1 MQKSFTIKM
10 VQQRRILGKILLS
23 LMLLML
29 KLDEI
34 NISRYLWGGGWEQEP
49 GDGPGGGGCF
59 CGLRFNL
66 EKFISRPE
74 STTNFYNQF
83 GGKLSSLKISILV
96 ISTQDSQL
104 LSCPREILASV
115 YNEV

>member
-10 VQQRRILGKILLS
+10 VQQRQILGRILLS
-23 LMLLML
+23 FILLML

-34 NISRYLWGGGWEQEP
+34 NISMILLGEGWGHGP
-49 GDGPGGGGCF
+49 GDRLGGGGCL
-59 CGLRFNL
+59 CGLRFYL
-66 EKFISRPE
+66 EKFISRPK

-83 GGKLSSLKISILV
+83 GGKISSLKISILV
-96 ISTQDSQL
+96 ISTQNSQL

-115 YNEV
+115 HNEV